1 MKRHATAQRL
11 SALGLMFATVL
22 AGCGGGGGGGGDS
35 AGTPP
40 PIGAAPNPA
49 PAPAPGP
56 VPSPGPVPVPSPGP
70 VPAPAPGPV
79 PSPAPVPAPVPAPQP
94 APVPAPTPGAL
105 GAAPV
110 VRFLRDDR
118 VVTLEMDYNA
128 DNPWGQ
134 FWRMSGSPD
143 DDAGFLVSWWPE
155 TTTAAERATAA
166 LAVIESSACLSPES
180 RSRILAQGGSRATA
194 AATARA
200 LALDLPA
207 GGKWLVTAN
216 RRVQL
221 QPLDNG
227 RAYRVRVQRLSGR
240 GKISSQTSE
249 FSVLGGD
256 GTRVAAL
263 RASLTHFDDFNLPLG
278 PADERLWNNA
288 QMVSTDPRFNLF
300 FVNDQF
306 HAHTITGTRV
316 DATGDRAQTSQRF
329 RKKIR
334 IEPSGE
340 RRIVFDMDSPLS
352 PRSVWYLDLNSMP
365 SDLTGHA
372 SFFDEEG
379 ALGLPA
385 GILRLRM
392 QFQTLSVSIVDM
404 RGASHQV
411 ASVDMEQAG
420 RQALPNVRRAFDVRV
435 STSKIQIS
443 VDGKSLINANF
454 APYALPPGD
463 YDPMW
468 INFGYNT
475 PKDGVPYFLVHWDN
489 FGFDGPVVNAATV
502 HNYVTRIEGTDYQ
515 KADASRPATFTVRI
529 PDDLRPATA
538 GATAEAWLVYSY
550 QMGDYSFLNVGS
562 GDNVQVNGGT
572 RYTMPQPVNNSQPL
586 NPDASGWGTPHTA
599 RIKLGDLVRGGAS
612 PLVVGDNTF
621 RFNVQNAG
629 LLNVHVEVSYPPGS
643 APTYTPPSA
652 IHHFPLH
659 AELPRL
665 GPPARLQRVGSTD
678 IGGDHH
684 LTNANRV
691 TIPVSG
697 VVPLNIEAGNAS
709 WAGWAPELMHM
720 PPVSTEV
727 WSTGGTTG
735 LAQIEVFLRR
745 VGSGT
750 GPGQQVLKIDTA
762 VDAPAPQGRYLL
774 NLDTRGFANGDYEL
788 FVQATTPSGL
798 KSHPS
803 YGDETYKFDAA
814 ALSGAYYPILV
825 RIQN

>member
-1 MKRHATAQRL
+1 MTPRPPALRHHV
-11 SALGLMFATVL
+11 LGLLFATVL
-22 AGCGGGGGGGGDS
+22 SACGGSGGGGDGGT

-40 PIGAAPNPA
+40 APAPGPTPAPAPSPAPAPTPAPTPA
-49 PAPAPGP
+49 PAPAP
-56 VPSPGPVPVPSPGP
+56 
-70 VPAPAPGPV
+70 APAGPL
-79 PSPAPVPAPVPAPQP
+79 
-94 APVPAPTPGAL
+94 T
-105 GAAPV
+105 AAPEI
-110 VRFLRDDR
+110 RYLRDDR

-143 DDAGFLVSWWPE
+143 DDAGFLVTWWPE
-155 TTTAAERATAA
+155 AATAAERATAA
-166 LAVIESSACLSPES
+166 LVMDGNVCLSPSSPERARAMS
-180 RSRILAQGGSRATA
+180 AERSTA
-194 AATARA
+194 ASKP
-200 LALDLPA
+200 LALNLPDGA
-207 GGKWLVTAN
+207 KWLVTAN

-221 QPLDNG
+221 QPLDND
-227 RAYRVRVQRLSGR
+227 RNYRVRVQRLSAR
-240 GKISSQTSE
+240 GKITSQASE
-249 FSVLGGD
+249 FSFSGGD
-256 GTRVAAL
+256 GRRVAAL

-278 PADERLWNNA
+278 AADERLWNNA

-316 DATGDRAQTSQRF
+316 DNTGDRSQTSQRF

-334 IEPSGE
+334 IEPTGE

-385 GILRLRM
+385 GILRVRM

-404 RGASHQV
+404 KGASHQV
-411 ASVDMEQAG
+411 ATVDMEQAG

-435 STSKIQIS
+435 STSRIQIF
-443 VDGKSLINANF
+443 VDGKSLIDAAF

-489 FGFDGPVVNAATV
+489 FGFDGPVVDARTV
-502 HNYVTRIEGTDYQ
+502 HNYVSRIEGTDYQ
-515 KADASRPATFTVRI
+515 KAEAGKPATFTVRI
-529 PDDLRPATA
+529 PDDLRPTTS
-538 GATAEAWLVYSY
+538 GTTAEAWLVYTY
-550 QMGDYSFLNVGS
+550 QMGDYSFLNIGASDFVR
-562 GDNVQVNGGT
+562 VNGGA
-572 RYTMPQPVNNSQPL
+572 RHTMPQPINNTAPL

-599 RIKLGDLVRGGAS
+599 RIKLGNLVRGGTS
-612 PLVVGDNTF
+612 PLLVGDN
-621 RFNVQNAG
+621 RFQFNAQNAG
-629 LLNVHVEVSYPPGS
+629 LLNVHVEVHYPEGS
-643 APTYTPPSA
+643 APAYTPPAA
-652 IHHFPLH
+652 IHRFPLH
-659 AELPRL
+659 SELPKL
-665 GPPARLQRVGSTD
+665 GPPARLQRIGSTD
-678 IGGDHH
+678 VGGDQHI
-684 LTNANRV
+684 TNSKRV
-691 TIPVSG
+691 AIPVSG
-697 VVPLNIEAGNAS
+697 MVPLNIEAGNAS

-727 WSTGGTTG
+727 WSTGGTGG
-735 LAQIEVFLRR
+735 LAKIEVFIRR
-745 VGSGT
+745 AGSGS
-750 GPGQQVLKIDTA
+750 GPGQPLLSLDTA

-774 NLDTRGFANGDYEL
+774 EFDSRGFANGDYEL

-803 YGDETYKFDAA
+803 YGDETYQFNAS
-814 ALSGAYYPILV
+814 ALSGAYYPIPI